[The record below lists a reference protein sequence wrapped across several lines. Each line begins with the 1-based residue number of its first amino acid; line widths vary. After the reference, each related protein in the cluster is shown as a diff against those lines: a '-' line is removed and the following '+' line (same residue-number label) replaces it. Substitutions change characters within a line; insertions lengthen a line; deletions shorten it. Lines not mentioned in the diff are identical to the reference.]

1 MNTIIRPRRDFEAL
15 EVRRLKAVGI
25 FRQNRTHPQAEVVRL
40 LKVSR
45 QTASRW
51 YEAWKGRGVV
61 ALKAAGRAGRK
72 PRLEDAALRRVEKAL
87 LQGPK
92 VHGFSTELWTLER
105 AATVIRR
112 TSGVEYHPGHV
123 WRVLR
128 RLGWSRQRPLR
139 QAKEKDPVATAH
151 WLKERWPQVKKTPKN
166 TTPG

>member
-1 MNTIIRPRRDFEAL
+1 MNTISRPRRDFKAL
-15 EVRRLKAVGI
+15 EDRRLKAVGI
-25 FRQNRTHPQAEVVRL
+25 FKEDHPHPQAEVVRL

-51 YEAWKGRGVV
+51 YEVWKDRGAG

-72 PRLEDAALRRVEKAL
+72 PRLENDALLQIEKAL

-92 VHGFSTELWTLER
+92 VHGFSTELWTLDR

-112 TSGVEYHPGHV
+112 TCGVDYHPGHV

-139 QAKEKDPVATAH
+139 QAKEKDPAATAR

-166 TTPG
+166 TMPG